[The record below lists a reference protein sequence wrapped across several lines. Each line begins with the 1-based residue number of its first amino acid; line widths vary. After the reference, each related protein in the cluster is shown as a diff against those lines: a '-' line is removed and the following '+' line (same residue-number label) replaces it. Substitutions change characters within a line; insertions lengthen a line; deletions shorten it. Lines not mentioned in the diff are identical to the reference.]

1 MFTNILFYNMF
12 ECYHPALGYGRVV
25 KSIAFGLFVFGR
37 VCIAGG
43 KHLHHSLPA
52 TGNGITAGRQ
62 LIQQD

>member
-12 ECYHPALGYGRVV
+12 ECYHPALGYGHLV
-25 KSIAFGLFVFGR
+25 KSIALAVCFCR